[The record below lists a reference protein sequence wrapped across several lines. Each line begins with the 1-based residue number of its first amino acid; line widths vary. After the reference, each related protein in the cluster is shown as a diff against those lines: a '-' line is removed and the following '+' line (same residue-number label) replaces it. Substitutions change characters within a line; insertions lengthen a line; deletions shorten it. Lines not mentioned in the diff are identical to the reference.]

1 MRDYLFSTL
10 KGNGTR
16 NVLWSY
22 KNLLQGCFLF
32 LRDDNGWCKD
42 VVISALWKN
51 EHLDKKLRCFQNRQF
66 LSVVVLSNILWNQ
79 KSLMKKLWENFQK
92 YQFDLCFPLFTQYLG
107 FGDFFWDHW
116 LSSLYHWKE
125 VERDTILYFYKKK
138 SAKSKLSVYERGSLE
153 ERVQSNSATNW
164 QSHDS
169 QSVW

>member
-1 MRDYLFSTL
+1 MITDDVKTWWKAPFERTNIWTKNWDVFKTDNFYQLL
-10 KGNGTR
+10 Y
-16 NVLWSY
+16 WAISY
-22 KNLLQGCFLF
+22 EIRK
-32 LRDDNGWCKD
+32 
-42 VVISALWKN
+42 VSWKN
-51 EHLDKKLRCFQNRQF
+51 YGKTFKNISLTYVFRC
-66 LSVVVLSNILWNQ
+66 LPNIW
-79 KSLMKKLWENFQK
+79 
-92 YQFDLCFPLFTQYLG
+92 DLG
-107 FGDFFWDHW
+107 IFFWDHW